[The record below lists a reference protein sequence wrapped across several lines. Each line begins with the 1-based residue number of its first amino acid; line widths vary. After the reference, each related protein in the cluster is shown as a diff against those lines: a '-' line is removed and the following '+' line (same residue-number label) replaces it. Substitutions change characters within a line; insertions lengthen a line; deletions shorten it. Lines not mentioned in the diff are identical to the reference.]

1 MSICSSLAQDHVPC
15 HLKETLDQHFISPN
29 IDTMLYI
36 CYINIT
42 SGSKLLYFTSGCK
55 LTSYIKL
62 WKLRSKIKCET
73 SIMIESQL
81 ASYCTDLMRQNLN
94 TSIPQC
100 LTFSPL
106 RSPYAALPSSATS
119 FLSPRLSSTTSPLT
133 TVLYLSSALWID
145 GKYFKL
151 YNLADRH
158 IHVSR
163 VINIS
168 FLVLYKFDI

>member
-15 HLKETLDQHFISPN
+15 HLKETLDQHFISPY

-36 CYINIT
+36 CYINI
-42 SGSKLLYFTSGCK
+42 TSGCK

-62 WKLRSKIKCET
+62 WKLRLKIN

-145 GKYFKL
+145 GKYCKL

-158 IHVSR
+158 IHVAH
-163 VINIS
+163 VFNIS
-168 FLVLYKFDI
+168 FLVLSKFDI